1 MYINYNDYELIYLA
15 KENSETAKKI
25 LFDKYSTLISKMYR
39 EGFYYQKY
47 NYSDFLQEGLMILE
61 TTINNYK
68 NDYDVSFYNYFKIC
82 FARRLKRI
90 NSQTDLRICES
101 NVKYKFIDVKDENE
115 NKLKYIIEKECEK
128 EPEIVRKIIN
138 ECIIENYSLN
148 KFCEENNLNY
158 RKTHYLFT
166 KIRLKLE
173 KILTK

>member
-47 NYSDFLQEGLMILE
+47 HYSDFLQEGLMILE

-90 NSQTDLRICES
+90 NSQT
-101 NVKYKFIDVKDENE
+101 
-115 NKLKYIIEKECEK
+115 
-128 EPEIVRKIIN
+128 
-138 ECIIENYSLN
+138 
-148 KFCEENNLNY
+148 
-158 RKTHYLFT
+158 YLWIF
-166 KIRLKLE
+166 
-173 KILTK
+173 